1 MKKEFAPKLFTL
13 LRAGIS
19 KKQLSQ
25 DIIAG
30 VIVGV
35 VALPLAIAFAIA
47 SGVSPEKGLIT
58 AVVAGFIISAFGGS
72 RVQIGGP
79 TGAFIVIVYAVVQE
93 HGVGGLT
100 IATFMA
106 GFIIMAMGFA
116 KLGNY
121 LKFIPYPLIVG
132 FTSGIALIIFSS
144 QIKDFFGLPIDNV
157 PADFMEK
164 WVLYAGN
171 FHRINWTAFAIA
183 AGTVLIALNF
193 SRVSNKIPGSIVAIV
208 LSTLVVNRFDLPVE
222 TIESS
227 LGEIPNT
234 LSLPV
239 IPEMNMQTIQA
250 LIQPAIAIA
259 LLGSIE
265 SLLSAVVADGMIGGR
280 HRSNMELVAQGAAN
294 IFSGLFGG
302 IPATGAIARTA
313 TNIKNGGR
321 TPIAGIVHAL
331 VLLLIML
338 VLGPV
343 AKLIPLACLAG
354 VLVVVAW
361 HMGEWHH
368 FFAMM
373 KSNRMD
379 VIVLLTTFFLTVF
392 FDLILAIQIG
402 MILASFIF
410 MKRMSEVTSIDK
422 STDLLLSHEADDRLF
437 EEELPAIPRGVVLYE
452 INGPLFF
459 GASQKFQ
466 EVLTDLG
473 PQPKVLVLRMRHV
486 PFIDATAVNRL
497 REMCTLL
504 LSKGTTII
512 ISGANRNVK
521 QELLQ
526 AGLYELIGKHNI
538 HNNIREALQF
548 AETVLQEKG
557 QQR

>member
-1 MKKEFAPKLFTL
+1 MTKEFVPKLFTL

-19 KKQLSQ
+19 RKQLTN
-25 DIIAG
+25 DILAG

-58 AVVAGFIISAFGGS
+58 AIVAGLIVSAFGGS

-79 TGAFIVIVYAVVQE
+79 TGAFIVIVYGVVQE

-106 GFIIMAMGFA
+106 GFIIIGMGMA
-116 KLGNY
+116 KLGSY

-144 QIKDFFGLPIDNV
+144 QVKDFLGLPIDNL
-157 PADFMEK
+157 PADFLEK
-164 WVLYAGN
+164 WKVYGSN
-171 FHRINWTAFAIA
+171 VHRINWVACMIA
-183 AGTVLIALNF
+183 VATVVISFGF
-193 SRVSNKIPGSIVAIV
+193 SRISKKIPGSIVAIV
-208 LSTLVVNRFDLPVE
+208 LSTLVVYFFNLPVA

-227 LGEIPNT
+227 FGAIPNH

-239 IPEMNMQTIQA
+239 VPEINMQTIQA

-321 TPIAGIVHAL
+321 TPIAGIVHAM

-354 VLVVVAW
+354 VLVVVSW
-361 HMGEWHH
+361 HMAEWHH
-368 FFAMM
+368 FLAMM
-373 KSNRMD
+373 KGNRMD
-379 VIVLLTTFFLTVF
+379 VIVLLTTFLLTIF
-392 FDLILAIQIG
+392 FDLILAIQVG

-410 MKRMSEVTSIDK
+410 MKRMSEATSIDK
-422 STDLLLSHEADDRLF
+422 STDLLHTDEEEELLL
-437 EEELPAIPRGVVLYE
+437 EEELPFIPEGAVLYE
-452 INGPLFF
+452 IKGPLFF

-466 EVLTDLG
+466 EVIADLNQ
-473 PQPKVLVLRMRHV
+473 QPKVLILRMRHV

-497 REMCTLL
+497 RELCTQLL
-504 LSKGTTII
+504 AKGTFVI
-512 ISGANRNVK
+512 ISGANREVK
-521 QELLQ
+521 KELLQ
-526 AGLYELIGKHNI
+526 AGLYQLVGKNNI
-538 HNNIREALQF
+538 HGNIREALQH
-548 AETVLQEKG
+548 AEGILGESPTQV
-557 QQR
+557 